1 MKNVMTDKD
10 FPAVKQSGHFV
21 VLAEDIIDWGER
33 FLRVLDE
40 CGTEAAQQV
49 MGGIAEWLGTDLV
62 DAMPVMD
69 MEQWL
74 LLDGLAEELFQSCRA
89 CLGEKRCADRLVEA
103 VIARTRE
110 IRDKVL

>member
-1 MKNVMTDKD
+1 MTERESMSVEHD
-10 FPAVKQSGHFV
+10 PHFAA
-21 VLAEDIIDWGER
+21 LADDIVDWGER

-40 CGTEAAQQV
+40 CGPEAAQQV
-49 MGGIAEWLGTDLV
+49 LGGIAEWLGTDLV

-89 CLGEKRCADRLVEA
+89 CIGGNGEACRQVTA
-103 VIARTRE
+103 VISRTRE
-110 IRDKVL
+110 IRDRVL